1 MNVHILTWSK
11 YPFAFLYKGF
21 YCRCHLG
28 VVRII
33 NNSVEIICFSVIII
47 IIIIILRVQWSSKCA
62 WQETQSRTNSHFFFY
77 SVHVCIS
84 RIIFRSV
91 QLQVYNSWKKC
102 DVNEDCT
109 HLKACPPLKYFLQ
122 SADISWAREAILR
135 DKQCGYNSYCCRR
148 EGKWLTK
155 SKSFA
160 IIF

>member
-1 MNVHILTWSK
+1 MCVSVPSWELSVSTRAYTIS
-11 YPFAFLYKGF
+11 FAPIYLAVYLQHFVAVITLPY
-21 YCRCHLG
+21 RCVCMC
-28 VVRII
+28 VV
-33 NNSVEIICFSVIII
+33 V
-47 IIIIILRVQWSSKCA
+47 
-62 WQETQSRTNSHFFFY
+62 

-84 RIIFRSV
+84 RIIFCSV
-91 QLQVYNSWKKC
+91 QLQFYNSWKKC

-135 DKQCGYNSYCCRR
+135 DKQCGYNSYCCRK